1 MNFIPL
7 DLFINPED
15 ATILVG
21 DARTAAA
28 ETIKQMHYTRSVPSG
43 KSHYMA
49 FKEAIVIWSLPAN
62 YNIAKFIL
70 GWSGSVWELTR
81 LWAPDGHDKNLLT
94 QTISKAA
101 KSLIEIE
108 HPDALIS
115 YADPNVGHLGGVYR
129 AASWISHG
137 QCEETRAYRN
147 ADGGVIARR
156 AFHSGKTFLRKSE
169 IEQAGYI
176 ELKLPGKHRFVR
188 LLSRRAKRENKIDP
202 SPVQKGQS
210 HRRR

>member
-1 MNFIPL
+1 MNYIPY
-7 DLFINPED
+7 DLLERQD
-15 ATILVG
+15 EVLILVG
-21 DARTAAA
+21 DARLTAV
-28 ETIKQMHYTRSVPSG
+28 EVIRRHHYTRSVPSG
-43 KSHYMA
+43 KSHYMK
-49 FKEAIVIWSLPAN
+49 FGEALVVWSLPAN
-62 YNIAKFIL
+62 YNVAQFIL
-70 GWSGSVWELTR
+70 GWRGVVWELTR

-94 QTISKAA
+94 QAISRAT

-108 HPDALIS
+108 HPDALVS

-137 QCEETRAYRN
+137 QCEETRAYRS
-147 ADGGVIARR
+147 AEGGVIARR

-210 HRRR
+210 RRRR